1 MHGGYNIAMKKP
13 SFLAACAALLV
24 ASLSVPAANAELTQT
39 ERDQFRT
46 DPVGA
51 IAWQAIKGSSEYV
64 RADGDTMMAASLFSM
79 TSPGDDIGLP
89 ALQNC
94 AERVGS
100 SAPMGGVRYVAAA
113 LCATFDPTSRGEVQ
127 RANLMYAPLG

>member
-1 MHGGYNIAMKKP
+1 MKKFP
-13 SFLAACAALLV
+13 LLAATAALLITT
-24 ASLSVPAANAELTQT
+24 LSVPAAKAELTPT

-64 RADGDTMMAASLFSM
+64 RADGNTMMAASFFSM
-79 TSPGDDIGLP
+79 TSPGESIGLP
-89 ALQNC
+89 ALENC

-100 SAPMGGVRYVAAA
+100 SSPAGGVRYVAAA
-113 LCATFDPTSRGEVQ
+113 LCATFDPNARSQVQ
-127 RANLMYAPLG
+127 RGDFGYAPQG

>member
-1 MHGGYNIAMKKP
+1 MKKFP
-13 SFLAACAALLV
+13 LLAATAALLITT
-24 ASLSVPAANAELTQT
+24 LSAPAANAELTPT

-64 RADGDTMMAASLFSM
+64 RADGNTMMAASFFSM
-79 TSPGDDIGLP
+79 TSPGESIGLP
-89 ALQNC
+89 ALENC

-100 SAPMGGVRYVAAA
+100 SSPAGGVRYVAAA
-113 LCATFDPTSRGEVQ
+113 LCATFDPNARSQVQ
-127 RANLMYAPLG
+127 RGDFSYAPLG

>member
-1 MHGGYNIAMKKP
+1 MKKFP
-13 SFLAACAALLV
+13 LLAATAALFV
-24 ASLSVPAANAELTQT
+24 TTLSVPAANAELTQT

-64 RADGDTMMAASLFSM
+64 RADGNTMMAASFFSM
-79 TSPGDDIGLP
+79 TQPGQSIGLP

-100 SAPMGGVRYVAAA
+100 SSPAGGVRYVAAA
-113 LCATFDPTSRGEVQ
+113 LCATFDPQSRGEVQ
-127 RANLMYAPLG
+127 RGDFGYGPLG

>member
-1 MHGGYNIAMKKP
+1 MEKFP
-13 SFLAACAALLV
+13 LLAATAALLV
-24 ASLSVPAANAELTQT
+24 TTLSVPAANAELTQT

-64 RADGDTMMAASLFSM
+64 RADGNTMMAASFFSL
-79 TSPGDDIGLP
+79 TQPGESIGLP
-89 ALQNC
+89 ALENC

-100 SAPMGGVRYVAAA
+100 SSPAGGLRYVAAA
-113 LCATFDPTSRGEVQ
+113 LCATFDPNARGQVQ
-127 RANLMYAPLG
+127 RGDFGYAPLG

>member
-1 MHGGYNIAMKKP
+1 MKKS

-24 ASLSVPAANAELTQT
+24 ASLSVPAANGELTQT

-64 RADGDTMMAASLFSM
+64 RADGNTMMAASFFSM
-79 TSPGDDIGLP
+79 TMPRQSIGMP
-89 ALQNC
+89 ALENC

-100 SAPMGGVRYVAAA
+100 SAPEGGVRYVAAA
-113 LCATFDPTSRGEVQ
+113 LCATFDPTARGEVQ
-127 RANLMYAPLG
+127 RGDFGYGPLG

>member
-1 MHGGYNIAMKKP
+1 MCSTVAHVKK
-13 SFLAACAALLV
+13 SLLTACTVALAL
-24 ASLSVPAANAELTQT
+24 SLSAPAAHAELTQT

-51 IAWQAIKGSSEYV
+51 LAWQSIKGSSEGL
-64 RADGDTMMAASLFSM
+64 RADGGSFTAASFFSM
-79 TSPGDDIGLP
+79 TTPGQDIGMP

-100 SAPMGGVRYVAAA
+100 SSPAGGVRFVSAA
-113 LCATFDPTSRGEVQ
+113 LCATFDQNARTEVQ
-127 RANLMYAPLG
+127 RANLPSMPVR

>member
-1 MHGGYNIAMKKP
+1 MEKFP
-13 SFLAACAALLV
+13 LLAATAALLV
-24 ASLSVPAANAELTQT
+24 TTLSVPAANAELTQT

-64 RADGDTMMAASLFSM
+64 RADGNTMMAASFFSM
-79 TSPGDDIGLP
+79 TQPGESIGLP
-89 ALQNC
+89 ALENC

-100 SAPMGGVRYVAAA
+100 SSPAGGVRYVAAA
-113 LCATFDPTSRGEVQ
+113 LCATFDPNARGQVQ
-127 RANLMYAPLG
+127 RGDFGYAPLG

>member
-1 MHGGYNIAMKKP
+1 MKKFP
-13 SFLAACAALLV
+13 LLAATAALLITT
-24 ASLSVPAANAELTQT
+24 LSAPAANAELTPT

-64 RADGDTMMAASLFSM
+64 RVDGNTMMAASFFSM
-79 TSPGDDIGLP
+79 TSPGESIGLP
-89 ALQNC
+89 ALENC

-100 SAPMGGVRYVAAA
+100 SSPAGGVRYVAAA
-113 LCATFDPTSRGEVQ
+113 LCATFDSNARSQVQ
-127 RANLMYAPLG
+127 RGDFGYAPLG

>member
-1 MHGGYNIAMKKP
+1 MKKS

-24 ASLSVPAANAELTQT
+24 ASLSVPAANAELTHT

-64 RADGDTMMAASLFSM
+64 RADGNTMMAASFFSM
-79 TSPGDDIGLP
+79 TMPGQSIGMP
-89 ALQNC
+89 ALENC

-100 SAPMGGVRYVAAA
+100 SAPEGGVRYVAAA
-113 LCATFDPTSRGEVQ
+113 LCATFDPTARGEVQ
-127 RANLMYAPLG
+127 RGDFGYGPLG

>member
-1 MHGGYNIAMKKP
+1 MKKFP
-13 SFLAACAALLV
+13 LLAATAALLITT
-24 ASLSVPAANAELTQT
+24 LSAPAANAELTPT

-64 RADGDTMMAASLFSM
+64 RADGNTMMAASFFSM
-79 TSPGDDIGLP
+79 TSPGESIGLP
-89 ALQNC
+89 ALENC

-100 SAPMGGVRYVAAA
+100 SSPAGGVRYVAAA
-113 LCATFDPTSRGEVQ
+113 LCATFDRNARSQVQ
-127 RANLMYAPLG
+127 RGDFGYAPLG

>member
-1 MHGGYNIAMKKP
+1 MKKT
-13 SFLAACAALLV
+13 LLTACAAAL
-24 ASLSVPAANAELTQT
+24 ALSVTAPAAHAELTQT

-51 IAWQAIKGSSEYV
+51 IAWQSIKGSSEAL
-64 RADGDTMMAASLFSM
+64 RADGGSFTAASFFSM
-79 TSPGDDIGLP
+79 TTPGQDIGMP

-100 SAPMGGVRYVAAA
+100 SSPAGGVRFVAAA
-113 LCATFDPTSRGEVQ
+113 VCATFDQNARTEVQ
-127 RANLMYAPLG
+127 RASLPSMPVR

>member
-1 MHGGYNIAMKKP
+1 MPRGYSIPMKKI
-13 SFLAACAALLV
+13 SLYAASAALIV
-24 ASLSVPAANAELTQT
+24 ASLSMPVANAELTQT

-64 RADGDTMMAASLFSM
+64 RADGNTMMAASFFSM
-79 TSPGDDIGLP
+79 TRPGQDIGLP

-100 SAPMGGVRYVAAA
+100 SAPEGGVRYVAAA
-113 LCATFDPTSRGEVQ
+113 LCATFDPNARGEVQ
-127 RANLMYAPLG
+127 RGDFGYAPLR

>member
-1 MHGGYNIAMKKP
+1 MPWGYSIPMKKI
-13 SFLAACAALLV
+13 SLYAASAALIV
-24 ASLSVPAANAELTQT
+24 ASLSMPVANAELTQT

-64 RADGDTMMAASLFSM
+64 RADGNIMMAASFFSM
-79 TSPGDDIGLP
+79 TRPGQDIGLP

-100 SAPMGGVRYVAAA
+100 SAPEGGVRYVAAA
-113 LCATFDPTSRGEVQ
+113 LCATFEPNARGEVQ
-127 RANLMYAPLG
+127 RGDFGYAPLR